1 MNGGEVALAALG
13 IVATVCAALIWVV
26 KFLFTK
32 NDKTNNRLAS
42 SIEKS
47 ANASHALQQSLAA
60 RDARDHE
67 FQRDVIDALG
77 KVSISL
83 DQLDRKSDANLN
95 AVQLIASLV
104 EKEDAV

>member
-1 MNGGEVALAALG
+1 MGDNGVILASLG
-13 IVATVCAALIWVV
+13 IVATVCGALIWVV

-47 ANASHALQQSLAA
+47 ANASNALQKSLAD

-67 FQRDVIDALG
+67 FQRDVIASLA
-77 KVSISL
+77 KVSLSL
-83 DQLDRKSDANLN
+83 DQLDRKSDVNLH
-95 AVQLIASLV
+95 AVQLIADSV
-104 EKEDAV
+104 SRERVD

>member
-32 NDKTNNRLAS
+32 NDTTNNRLAS

-47 ANASHALQQSLAA
+47 ADASHALQKSLAD

-67 FQRDVIDALG
+67 FQRDVIASLA
-77 KVSISL
+77 KVSLSL
-83 DQLDRKSDANLN
+83 DQLDRKSDVNLR
-95 AVQLIASLV
+95 AVQLIADSV
-104 EKEDAV
+104 SRERVD

>member
-1 MNGGEVALAALG
+1 MNGAEVALAALA

-32 NDKTNNRLAS
+32 NDRTNNRLAG

-47 ANASHALQQSLAA
+47 ANASQALQRSLAD

-67 FQRDVIDALG
+67 FQRDVIEALA
-77 KVSISL
+77 KVSVSL
-83 DQLDRKSDANLN
+83 DQLDRKSDTNLD
-95 AVQLIASLV
+95 AVQLIARSV
-104 EKEDAV
+104 VQE